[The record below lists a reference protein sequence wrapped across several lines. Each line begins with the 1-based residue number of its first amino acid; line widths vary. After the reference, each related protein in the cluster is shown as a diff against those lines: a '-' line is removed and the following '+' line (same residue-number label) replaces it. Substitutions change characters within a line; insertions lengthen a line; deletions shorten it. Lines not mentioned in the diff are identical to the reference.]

1 MGGLIPHHFNHT
13 HSMELNLNRPLV
25 FFDLETTGVDVA
37 VDRIVEISLLK
48 LFPDTSSRIRTHRI
62 NPTIPIP
69 VKATRIHGITDEMVR
84 DKPTFKEIAG
94 DLAAFI
100 DNCDLGGYN
109 IIKFDVPLLAEEL
122 LRAGIDFE
130 MRNRRIIDVQNIFHK
145 MEPRTLKAA
154 YMFYCNQDLTDAHSA
169 EADNMATYEVL
180 KAQLEKYKDNPYTD
194 PDGHTSFPIK
204 NNVEAL
210 SQFSYY
216 SRNADLAGHII
227 MNDKEKEVFNFGKY
241 KGRPVEDIFR
251 IEPQYYDWMMKS
263 AFPLYTKK
271 VITAIKLRGKEGNVV
286 VK

>member
-1 MGGLIPHHFNHT
+1 MGGLFPHHLNHT
-13 HSMELNLNRPLV
+13 HSMELKLTRPLI

-37 VDRIVEISLLK
+37 VDRIVEISLFK
-48 LFPDTSSRIRTHRI
+48 LSPDSSARIRTHRI

-69 VKATRIHGITDEMVR
+69 EKATRIHGITDEMVR
-84 DKPTFKEIAG
+84 DKPTFRDIAG

-100 DNCDLGGYN
+100 DSCDLGGYN
-109 IIKFDVPLLAEEL
+109 IIKFDVPLLAEEF
-122 LRAGIDFE
+122 LRAEIDFD

-169 EADNMATYEVL
+169 EADTMATYEVL
-180 KAQLEKYKDNPYTD
+180 KAQLEKYQDTPYTD
-194 PDGHTSFPIK
+194 NDGLSTYPVK
-204 NNVEAL
+204 NNVESL

-227 MNDKEKEVFNFGKY
+227 INDKGKEVFNFGKY
-241 KGRPVEDIFR
+241 KGKPVEDIFR
-251 IEPQYYDWMMKS
+251 VEPQYYDWMMKS